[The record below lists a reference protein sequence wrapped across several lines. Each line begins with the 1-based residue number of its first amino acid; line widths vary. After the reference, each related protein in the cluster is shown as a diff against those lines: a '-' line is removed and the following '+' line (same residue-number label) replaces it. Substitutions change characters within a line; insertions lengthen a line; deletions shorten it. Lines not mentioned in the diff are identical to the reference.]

1 MPDDSKKQRPPLAR
15 RNSSMLGVELKQGNA
30 SMPSI
35 DKLGFIK
42 MLPPLLMLPGL
53 SVVLYG
59 AMAWQT
65 YVRGN
70 TALYDKQ
77 YAARNSL
84 RNSAQISDGLSV
96 NSQDREASS
105 TASRGGRTSPRRC
118 SPWSPAGS
126 TRIR

>member
-1 MPDDSKKQRPPLAR
+1 MVHLAMPDDSKKQRPPLAR

-96 NSQDREASS
+96 NSQDREA
-105 TASRGGRTSPRRC
+105 RRRR
-118 SPWSPAGS
+118 AGVDLS
-126 TRIR
+126 LIHISEPTRPY

>member
-53 SVVLYG
+53 SVVLY
-59 AMAWQT
+59 
-65 YVRGN
+65 
-70 TALYDKQ
+70 L
-77 YAARNSL
+77 SL
-84 RNSAQISDGLSV
+84 IH
-96 NSQDREASS
+96 
-105 TASRGGRTSPRRC
+105 
-118 SPWSPAGS
+118 
-126 TRIR
+126 I